1 MINENNIITVI
12 GDINTYPEY
21 SHECYGEKFYTF
33 RLSVVRESGNAD
45 ILPVIVS
52 SRTTSIEDLTPGH
65 TVAITGEIRT
75 YNVQDCDRKRLI
87 IQVYAQDIDFL
98 QAQHENRVE
107 IFGTICKPPVF
118 RKTPHGR
125 EICDILI
132 AVNRNYGHSDYIP
145 SITWS
150 RNARYASAFDVG
162 KTISAKGRLQ
172 SRDYYKRIGD
182 TEEYETRTAIE
193 LSISQIFESDGE
205 TE

>member
-1 MINENNIITVI
+1 MINKNNIITVV

-65 TVAITGEIRT
+65 TVTITGEIRT

-87 IQVYAQDIDFL
+87 IQVYAQNIDFL
-98 QAQHENRVE
+98 QAQYENRVE

-145 SITWS
+145 SITWG

-162 KTISAKGRLQ
+162 KTILAKGRLQ